1 MADTT
6 IHVPKASVKR
16 IMKINDDV
24 SLLSA
29 EAIIATAKATEFFIE
44 QLTRDCLKES
54 SSKDRK
60 IVRVDDLL
68 KAMENNQLKYEFLSE
83 AFGQRK

>member
-1 MADTT
+1 M
-6 IHVPKASVKR
+6 S
-16 IMKINDDV
+16 
-24 SLLSA
+24 
-29 EAIIATAKATEFFIE
+29 KATEFFIE
-44 QLTRDCLKES
+44 QLTRDCLKEA

-68 KAMENNQLKYEFLSE
+68 KAMENNQMKYEFLSE

>member
-1 MADTT
+1 MADTS
-6 IHVPKASVKR
+6 INVPKASVKR
-16 IMKINDDV
+16 IMKLNDEV

-29 EAIIATAKATEFFIE
+29 EAIVAMSKATEFFIE
-44 QLTRDCLKES
+44 QLTRDSLKEA